1 MNGTPGNP
9 IANDGF
15 LWTMMD
21 VPVRKVLA
29 TEGKC
34 HGKFPWNHETNPWNQ
49 QCIISIAPI
58 CIIMYQYITNMYHLS
73 SVYIYMVYMVYM
85 VYIYIYMYHQPIFIS
100 DYHPCITNGR
110 ISENKCGLAEPFA
123 LVVPSIKGIQPDLS
137 ERLASFFLWLTT
149 HLLMLIYV
157 IWYVICGNYVK

>member
-1 MNGTPGNP
+1 MKPAVYHQYS
-9 IANDGF
+9 AN
-15 LWTMMD
+15 MYHY
-21 VPVRKVLA
+21 VSVYHKYVSP
-29 TEGKC
+29 
-34 HGKFPWNHETNPWNQ
+34 
-49 QCIISIAPI
+49 IISI
-58 CIIMYQYITNMYHLS
+58 YIWYIW
-73 SVYIYMVYMVYM
+73 YIYMVYMV
-85 VYIYIYMYHQPIFIS
+85 YIYMYHQPIFIS

>member
-85 VYIYIYMYHQPIFIS
+85 VYIYVSPTNIHQWLSPMYHQWEDLRKQVRPRRAVCARGPKHQR
-100 DYHPCITNGR
+100 HPAR
-110 ISENKCGLAEPFA
+110 PFGA
-123 LVVPSIKGIQPDLS
+123 FGV
-137 ERLASFFLWLTT
+137 FLFVADNTPFN
-149 HLLMLIYV
+149 V
-157 IWYVICGNYVK
+157 DICNMVCYMW